1 MGKGGM
7 YHSPLK
13 IYEYMAM
20 GKPIVASAFADA
32 RTAIRDGETGFL
44 FEGGDKGDL
53 KRALARAYSSRG
65 ELAEMGHEARRDAVD
80 LHSWAARVRDLIPKV
95 EQRIRSQR

>member
-1 MGKGGM
+1 M

-44 FEGGDKGDL
+44 FGGGDKDDL
-53 KRALARAYSSRG
+53 KRALADAYRSRG
-65 ELAEMGHEARRDAVD
+65 ELPEMGREARRDAVE
-80 LHSWAARVRDLIPKV
+80 LHSWTARVRALIPEV
-95 EQRIRSQR
+95 ERIRGEG